1 MRKIQFN
8 EETINAIKNFIES
21 GHTMEETCNR
31 FTLKYD
37 TLKRVMFENN
47 LKPYR
52 EDKSHPVIFTRDEE
66 NIVCKLYS
74 TTSMTMK
81 DICKEVK
88 LPDYAVQK
96 ILSDNF
102 SEKYRNERKAK
113 LYRLSKRC
121 ENSPWFQKYVADSSQ
136 WVGGVVDDG
145 NGYDMIKKPEWYT
158 GRKGSDYVFLHT
170 VVMCEHL
177 GLTELPKGYVVHHI
191 DGNKKNNTIDN
202 LALMTVSGHSKLHSL
217 MKNLCKVQRLS
228 EQE

>member
-8 EETINAIKNFIES
+8 EETINAIKNFMEF
-21 GHTMEETCNR
+21 GHTMDETCNR

-52 EDKSHPVIFTRDEE
+52 ADKSHPVIFTRDEE
-66 NIVCKLYS
+66 NIICKLYS

-88 LPDYAVQK
+88 LPDYIVQK

-121 ENSPWFQKYVADSSQ
+121 ENSPRFQKYGADSSQ
-136 WVGGVVDDG
+136 WVGGIVDDG

-202 LALMTVSGHSKLHSL
+202 LAVMTVSGHSKLHSL

>member
-8 EETINAIKNFIES
+8 EETINAIKNFIGS

-113 LYRLSKRC
+113 LHRLSKRC
-121 ENSPWFQKYVADSSQ
+121 ENSPWFQKHGADSSQ
-136 WVGGVVDDG
+136 CVGGVVDDG

-177 GLTELPKGYVVHHI
+177 GLTELPKGHVVHHI
-191 DGNKKNNTIDN
+191 DGNKKNNTVDN